1 MFYFLKSIVKTI
13 SVQKHAYIVLG
24 CIVYILNMRVNT
36 NLFKKG
42 RSKGRGGWLKAAV
55 LHNVQLFKFI
65 QDRSYYVPVGGGG
78 GGRGRENFPNDE
90 KNSE

>member
-78 GGRGRENFPNDE
+78 GGEGSR
-90 KNSE
+90 KLSE